1 MNKRMKKA
9 GAAALTT
16 ALILTAGI
24 PAHASE
30 PGAGDTPAQQ
40 SSLNL
45 TTSKAAKYTMKIP
58 MQATGE
64 AGITF
69 GAVDTEIGDLTVTGD
84 IGTKQQVSVTVEQTP
99 FTDVKDSGNHF
110 DFDLRCKENKFETEV
125 WNWQEVRA
133 ETPVSYP
140 LTVHIPN
147 ETWEN
152 VAAGDYTATLTFK
165 AELQNI
171 E

>member
-1 MNKRMKKA
+1 MRKEMKRA
-9 GAAALTT
+9 GAAALAE
-16 ALILTAGI
+16 ALILTGGI
-24 PAHASE
+24 SVSASE
-30 PGAGDTPAQQ
+30 AGAGDTPAQQ

-45 TTSKAAKYTMKIP
+45 TTSQEAHYSMTIP

-64 AGITF
+64 ASIPF
-69 GAVDTEIGDLTVTGD
+69 GKVDTEIGDLTVTGD

-99 FTDVKDSGNHF
+99 FTDVKDAGNSF
-110 DFDLRCKENKFETEV
+110 RFELLCKESMFEKEV
-125 WNWQEVRA
+125 WDWQEVRV

-140 LTVHIPN
+140 LTVHIPS
-147 ETWEN
+147 ETWAKV
-152 VAAGDYTATLTFK
+152 VAGEYAATLTFK